1 MKKYILFLIIFLIVS
16 CSSLEKKRFEN
27 ANLYINSHLQ
37 MSELNR
43 IAILEGIV
51 ILGMNP
57 CESIAAVGEPYS
69 IRIKNDP
76 KLPSGTNPSDIV
88 LKQCKDPDNSIIV
101 FYYNNSFQYGKEQYY
116 SVTYI
121 KGAAVKIERGAV
133 NGRDSGEQD
142 KLQ

>member
-1 MKKYILFLIIFLIVS
+1 MPKYVVFLIIFLIVS
-16 CSSLEKKRFEN
+16 CSSLEKNRFKK

-43 IAILEGIV
+43 IAILEGMV

-69 IRIKNDP
+69 FLVRNDR
-76 KLPSGTNPSDIV
+76 KSPSAANISDIL
-88 LKQCKDPDNSIIV
+88 LKQCNDPDNSIIE
-101 FYYNNSFQYGKEQYY
+101 FYFKDSFQYGKEKNY

-121 KGAAVKIERGAV
+121 KGLAVKIERDAV
-133 NGRDSGEQD
+133 KE
-142 KLQ
+142 